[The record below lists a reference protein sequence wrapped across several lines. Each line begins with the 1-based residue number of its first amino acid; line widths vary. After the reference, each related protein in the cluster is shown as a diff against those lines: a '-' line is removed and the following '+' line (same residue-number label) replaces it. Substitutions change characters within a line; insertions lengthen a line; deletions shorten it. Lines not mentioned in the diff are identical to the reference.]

1 MSETKKTGR
10 GGKREGAGRPP
21 LGNVYYTVRISPEE
35 REKLKRLG
43 GSAWLRKKIQ
53 SEPEPHQSAR

>member
-1 MSETKKTGR
+1 METKTEIKR

-35 REKLKRLG
+35 RDKLRRLG

-53 SEPEPHQSAR
+53 NEPEPK

>member
-1 MSETKKTGR
+1 MSEERKETK

-21 LGNVYYTVRISPEE
+21 LGNVYYTVRIAPDE
-35 REKLKRLG
+35 RDKLKRLG

-53 SEPEPHQSAR
+53 SEPEPR